1 MRHKLISLT
10 MVGLFVLT
18 IAMPAPAP
26 ATEAALDRWDF
37 DVFLNDKKVGK
48 HSYEITRSGDTE
60 QVRSVADFEYRI
72 LFIPAYRY
80 EHSNSEQWSNDCLL
94 GFEAKTNANGKYTQV
109 SGRQDGDYF
118 TVQGSDRSNELLPEC
133 IMSFAYWN
141 PDFLDQ
147 SRLLNPQT
155 GEYVDVTVER
165 LPEEML
171 EVRGQP
177 VAATRFRVTAYGVD
191 LMLWY
196 SSDNRW
202 LALESIAKGGH
213 VIRYELS

>member
-1 MRHKLISLT
+1 MRRKFISLT
-10 MVGLFVLT
+10 MTGLFMLT
-18 IAMPAPAP
+18 LASPSPASDAR
-26 ATEAALDRWDF
+26 TDQWDF
-37 DVFLNDKKVGK
+37 TVFLNDKKVGK
-48 HSYEITRSGDTE
+48 HSYKVVRNGDTE
-60 QVRSVADFEYRI
+60 EVQSVADFQYKI

-94 GFEAKTNANGKYTQV
+94 GFEAQTNANGKYTEV
-109 SGRQDGDYF
+109 SGRRDGTHF
-118 TVQGSDRSNELLPEC
+118 TVQGPNGADERLPEC

-165 LPEEML
+165 LPQETL
-171 EVRGQP
+171 EVRGKP
-177 VAATRFRVTAYGVD
+177 VAATRFRVTAYEVD

-196 SSDNRW
+196 SEDNRW
-202 LALESIAKGGH
+202 LALESVAKGGH